1 MKTTILACGKLSHA
15 YLNEGVAHY
24 LQKLK
29 HYAAVELVE
38 LNLKKGQA
46 FEDEKIQKQTESD
59 LFLAKLK
66 PTDFVVLLDEK
77 GKQMSSVL
85 FADYLQKQ
93 MNAGR
98 SHIVFCIGGS
108 FGFSEKL
115 YARADQS
122 LSFSQLTFNHQM
134 FRLIFLEQLY
144 RAHSILKNEPY
155 HHG

>member
-1 MKTTILACGKLSHA
+1 MKTTLLTCGKLSHT
-15 YLNEGVAHY
+15 YLNEGVDLYIH
-24 LQKLK
+24 KLK
-29 HYAAVELVE
+29 HYCSFEMQE

-46 FEDEKIQKQTESD
+46 FEDEKIQKQAESD